1 MAEIFILTKLSNMNK
16 ITENDDA
23 MSIYK
28 NLDDKV
34 FDICLH
40 HGFNVQTR
48 VGNDSAY
55 YAFFVADD
63 RLPKVQEAMQMI
75 EKLGLR
81 KINNGI
87 LSSTIHYYGI
97 DFL

>member
-1 MAEIFILTKLSNMNK
+1 MKIFIFMKFPNMSK
-16 ITENDDA
+16 RIENDDD

-28 NLDDKV
+28 ELDDKV

-63 RLPKVQEAMQMI
+63 RLPKVQEAIQMI

-81 KINNGI
+81 KINNGT
-87 LSSTIHYYGI
+87 LSKTIHYYSI
-97 DFL
+97 NFK